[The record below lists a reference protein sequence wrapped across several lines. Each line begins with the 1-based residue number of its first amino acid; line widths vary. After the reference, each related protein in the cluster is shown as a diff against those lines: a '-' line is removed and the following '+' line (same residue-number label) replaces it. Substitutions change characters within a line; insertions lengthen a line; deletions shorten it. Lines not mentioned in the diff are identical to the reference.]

1 MCELVIVVN
10 YPGGGNGCF
19 DQIRTHTM
27 HCRGMIWFRS
37 LGQLID
43 FSGVGEEK
51 ERRKT
56 MWRKEANTLTSIN
69 REKNKQRKCQD
80 AASFSLGAT
89 VRRVSHTVGQRL
101 DRSRH
106 LFINNVLRKCDE

>member
-43 FSGVGEEK
+43 FSGVGEEEENDVE
-51 ERRKT
+51 ER
-56 MWRKEANTLTSIN
+56 NTLTSIN